1 MGIAEWNIKVDFF
14 AYGSRINAKK
24 EAFFLLNL
32 VE

>member
-1 MGIAEWNIKVDFF
+1 MRIAERNIEVDFF

>member
-1 MGIAEWNIKVDFF
+1 MGIAERYIKIDFF

-24 EAFFLLNL
+24 EAFFILNL